1 MATRKFHSTPP
12 KPTARGYF
20 QYSAKPAPLAKER
33 KDQLRKNMQRYYLG
47 PMDPTQFI
55 SSFMPMNSQ
64 EFAGSPDDIDF
75 SKVYEQANERSMY
88 DPFVSPFV
96 VPW

>member
-12 KPTARGYF
+12 KPTARGYI
-20 QYSAKPAPLAKER
+20 QYSAKPVPPAKER
-33 KDQLRKNMQRYYLG
+33 KGQLRKNMQRYYLS

-55 SSFMPMNSQ
+55 SSFMPVKSQ

-75 SKVYEQANERSMY
+75 SKFYKRTNERSMY
-88 DPFVSPFV
+88 DPFVSPPV
-96 VPW
+96 VLW

>member
-33 KDQLRKNMQRYYLG
+33 KDQLRKNMQRCYLG

-64 EFAGSPDDIDF
+64 EFAGSPDGIDF

-96 VPW
+96 VL